1 MNRYDDQFAD
11 SLSQPAF
18 GEEPKRSWF
27 GRNWF
32 WFVPTLILLPV
43 FCCCGGGGALVW
55 WGVGQMKNLVPY
67 ADSVTAAEQDAA
79 VQQALGTPITV
90 TTVMGIPAGGEFD
103 LSIDSSGQT
112 FTAEIPL
119 SGPTGSG
126 TLHIESNSVDGVNWT
141 YTIREVELTDG
152 TVIDLIPAGSGG
164 PNDADDS
171 SDETIDAAVD
181 VIERSLNEP
190 VEEE

>member
-1 MNRYDDQFAD
+1 MNRYEDDFAD

-27 GRNWF
+27 SRNWL

-55 WGVGQMKNLVPY
+55 WGVSEMKNLVPY
-67 ADSVTAAEQDAA
+67 ADSVTAAEQDPA

-103 LSIDSSGQT
+103 LSFDSSGQT
-112 FTAEIPL
+112 FTADIPL
-119 SGPTGSG
+119 SGPTASG
-126 TLHIESNSVDGVNWT
+126 TLHIEANSADGVTWT
-141 YTIREVELTDG
+141 YTIREVELADG
-152 TVIDLIPAGSGG
+152 TVIDLIPQGNSPPDTDAA
-164 PNDADDS
+164 NDRD
-171 SDETIDAAVD
+171 IDAAVD
-181 VIERSLNEP
+181 AIKESLKAGSN
-190 VEEE
+190 